1 MGLKLEEFYKM
12 SLEEAISKLKLADIK
27 VYNNGNDIVSIE
39 LQYKDKDITQACKSV
54 EKGDRKSKW

>member
-27 VYNNGNDIVSIE
+27 VYNNGNDIVSIT
-39 LQYKDKDITQACKSV
+39 LQYKDKDITQARKSV
-54 EKGDRKSKW
+54 EKRS